1 MDRLTGTGALELKEA
16 YNAIYAQQENEVE
29 LIEEQIQEDFE
40 NWVYSLVEEGHDLSE
55 YTWEEMYESYLDEM
69 GQPGGN
75 VPGGRQSTTRGA
87 VTMYSSPRSN
97 TGQPYQSRFARPM
110 NANTPQSTGRGTSLS
125 RPQIGGMGG
134 LGAGYRGAEL
144 QQAARAR
151 ASQVGTSRQGTA
163 GGPTVSGNT
172 PIGPAATT
180 RPAAPAR
187 LSAAPARPTAARP
200 TASPRPTPS
209 AQPSIAQSYSMRPG
223 AVASAPR
230 TGTTTTIPQ
239 STGSPVQGYQTAV
252 AQRPSLAQQAAELR
266 AMRQR
271 SQQRQG
277 LTQSFDPFDIVMG
290 HLIDEGYAD
299 TEEAALQIM
308 TNMSEEWREE
318 ILDEG
323 FKRMNRDKIEKQA
336 QRLGG
341 DKGNVLRNVAARMDT
356 DAERKYST
364 RQARRNRAG
373 GAGSEYRKT
382 KELQA
387 RDDAKS
393 DIEKYGFH

>member
-1 MDRLTGTGALELKEA
+1 MDRLTGTHALELKEA
-16 YNAIYAQQENEVE
+16 YNAVYAHQESEVE
-29 LIEEQIQEDFE
+29 LTEEQIQEDFE
-40 NWVYSLVEEGHDLSE
+40 NWVNSLVEEGHDLSE
-55 YTWEEMYESYLDEM
+55 YTWEDMYESYLDEM

-75 VPGGRQSTTRGA
+75 LPGGNK
-87 VTMYSSPRSN
+87 PISN
-97 TGQPYQSRFARPM
+97 APYQSRFARPM
-110 NANTPQSTGRGTSLS
+110 NAGTPRTTGRGTVVS
-125 RPQIGGMGG
+125 RPQIGS
-134 LGAGYRGAEL
+134 LPANYRSTAL
-144 QQAARAR
+144 SAQAAGERVAGR
-151 ASQVGTSRQGTA
+151 VSNIPTAS
-163 GGPTVSGNT
+163 
-172 PIGPAATT
+172 
-180 RPAAPAR
+180 RP
-187 LSAAPARPTAARP
+187 APARPVARP
-200 TASPRPTPS
+200 AATAPARPSTAPARPVTGVQKGAPS
-209 AQPSIAQSYSMRPG
+209 TQPSVAQSYSMRPG
-223 AVASAPR
+223 AVAAAPR

-239 STGSPVQGYQTAV
+239 STGSPVQGYQTAA

-323 FKRMNRDKIEKQA
+323 FKRMNRVKIEKQA
-336 QRLGG
+336 RRLGG
-341 DKGNVLRNVAARMDT
+341 DKGNVLRNIADRMDT

-373 GAGSEYRKT
+373 GSGSEYRKT